1 MEQFKSILRQY
12 WGYPDFRGIQAD
24 IIRSVAAGHDTLGL
38 MPTGGGKSIT
48 FQVPAMAMEGLCIVV
63 TPLIALM
70 KDQVQHL
77 RLKGIQ
83 AAAVYSGQTREEILR
98 HLDNAIFGAYKFLY
112 LSPERLA
119 TPLFLNKVSRMK
131 VCLITVDEAH
141 CISQWGYDFRPH
153 YLRIGDMRRLLPE
166 VPVLALTATATEE
179 VVKDICLRLNF
190 TDGKVFRM
198 SFARPNL
205 HYVVRQ
211 TNDKHGELLHILN
224 RVEGSAI
231 VYTRNRQ
238 NTGELAEWLRQQGIS
253 ALNYHAGLTTLD
265 KDMRQQAWQCNDA
278 RVMVATNAFGM
289 GIDKPDV
296 RLVVHMD
303 VPDSP
308 EAYFQEAGR
317 GGRDGLR
324 AYAVLLCQRGD
335 AQKLQTRIAQT
346 FPEKDYIRKV
356 YTDLSSFFQIGEGE
370 AEGRTFN
377 FNTERFCRVFHHF
390 PVLLESALNL
400 LTQAGYIHY
409 NPEGENTS
417 RVIFILQ
424 RDELYNVHYLNRE
437 EDSVLNALLRING
450 GFFADYVPIEE
461 ERLGELC
468 NMSGEKVYELLRNL
482 NMYRILNYIPR
493 NHTPQITY
501 TMRRV
506 DTCYVEI
513 PHNVYEQRREVYR
526 KRIEAMT
533 GYMTQ
538 QDMCRSR
545 YLLRY
550 FNDDAGD
557 CGGCDVCLAN
567 KKGTATPAP
576 KEAVKQCAERMLK
589 VLADGATHS
598 LKDLLTEDFLP
609 QVRDKALQML
619 VAEEKIRIDGLQVSL
634 PENG

>member
-1 MEQFKSILRQY
+1 M
-12 WGYPDFRGIQAD
+12 
-24 IIRSVAAGHDTLGL
+24 
-38 MPTGGGKSIT
+38 
-48 FQVPAMAMEGLCIVV
+48 
-63 TPLIALM
+63 
-70 KDQVQHL
+70 
-77 RLKGIQ
+77 
-83 AAAVYSGQTREEILR
+83 
-98 HLDNAIFGAYKFLY
+98 
-112 LSPERLA
+112 
-119 TPLFLNKVSRMK
+119 
-131 VCLITVDEAH
+131 
-141 CISQWGYDFRPH
+141 
-153 YLRIGDMRRLLPE
+153 
-166 VPVLALTATATEE
+166 
-179 VVKDICLRLNF
+179 
-190 TDGKVFRM
+190 
-198 SFARPNL
+198 
-205 HYVVRQ
+205 
-211 TNDKHGELLHILN
+211 
-224 RVEGSAI
+224 
-231 VYTRNRQ
+231 
-238 NTGELAEWLRQQGIS
+238 
-253 ALNYHAGLTTLD
+253 
-265 KDMRQQAWQCNDA
+265 
-278 RVMVATNAFGM
+278 
-289 GIDKPDV
+289 
-296 RLVVHMD
+296 
-303 VPDSP
+303 
-308 EAYFQEAGR
+308 
-317 GGRDGLR
+317 
-324 AYAVLLCQRGD
+324 
-335 AQKLQTRIAQT
+335 
-346 FPEKDYIRKV
+346 
-356 YTDLSSFFQIGEGE
+356 
-370 AEGRTFN
+370 
-377 FNTERFCRVFHHF
+377 FHHF

-400 LTQAGYIHY
+400 LTQAGYVHY

-437 EDSVLNALLRING
+437 EDAVLNALLRING

-506 DTCYVEI
+506 DTRYVEI